1 MYDSKQ
7 NIDVLGQFC
16 AEVCTCTWC
25 FYPYKKCSC
34 RVMKKITIKFHRGA
48 LIIILFW
55 QFFSLMAFS
64 SFNLS
69 QSLPVLGGGGGGGGL
84 HPPTSGGRGERGGAG
99 GGGGEGVLRI
109 SGDKDDRVG
118 AKINRPKIPRAS
130 NKTPKKLW
138 TKIKPPKNPMPN
150 FGATKISRKHED
162 ITWN

>member
-34 RVMKKITIKFHRGA
+34 RVMKKITIKFHQGA

-69 QSLPVLGGGGGGGGL
+69 QSLPVLGGGGGG
-84 HPPTSGGRGERGGAG
+84 
-99 GGGGEGVLRI
+99 VLLLQI
-109 SGDKDDRVG
+109 SGDRDDRVG
-118 AKINRPKIPRAS
+118 AKINPPKIPRAS

>member
-1 MYDSKQ
+1 
-7 NIDVLGQFC
+7 
-16 AEVCTCTWC
+16 
-25 FYPYKKCSC
+25 
-34 RVMKKITIKFHRGA
+34 MKKITIKFHQGA

-64 SFNLS
+64 SFNLLS
-69 QSLPVLGGGGGGGGL
+69 QSLPVLGV
-84 HPPTSGGRGERGGAG
+84 
-99 GGGGEGVLRI
+99 GVLQLQI
-109 SGDKDDRVG
+109 SGDRDDRVG
-118 AKINRPKIPRAS
+118 AKIKPPKIPRAS